1 MSNVRVTAKAE
12 RSGSW
17 WAVEVPEIPG
27 LFTQARRLDLVPSM
41 VIEAASL
48 LDVELEPDDVAVDP
62 QLSEADALSVGR
74 ARQASIDARYV
85 ASIAYD
91 ASREAVARLRGDG
104 LSVRDVATL
113 MGLSPQRVSA
123 IENEPKADPAAGTA
137 ATIARVVAESGS
149 IETVGRVMAEAAAF
163 AAKGGAVE
171 QIGPR
176 GGRAI
181 EKVGPRAGVVEV
193 RSKGGKGDRR
203 IAQKP

>member
-48 LDVELEPDDVAVDP
+48 LDVELEPDDVIVNP
-62 QLSEADALSVGR
+62 QLPEADTLSVSR
-74 ARQASIDARYV
+74 ARQASADARRV
-85 ASIAYD
+85 ASVAYD
-91 ASREAVARLRGDG
+91 ASRDAVARLRGDG

-123 IENEPKADPAAGTA
+123 IENEPKSATAEPAAPT
-137 ATIARVVAESGS
+137 AESVVKLLMS
-149 IETVGRVMAEAAAF
+149 VGATDAVGLAV
-163 AAKGGAVE
+163 AKATALA
-171 QIGPR
+171 PR
-176 GGRAI
+176 GGAI
-181 EKVGPRAGVVEV
+181 EKVGPRGGVVEV
-193 RSKGGKGDRR
+193 RSASTKDGRR
-203 IAQKP
+203 VARKH

>member
-48 LDVELEPDDVAVDP
+48 LDVELEPDDVVVNP
-62 QLSEADALSVGR
+62 QLPEADTLSVSR
-74 ARQASIDARYV
+74 ARQASADARRV
-85 ASIAYD
+85 ASVAYD
-91 ASREAVARLRGDG
+91 ASRDAVARLRGDG

-123 IENEPKADPAAGTA
+123 IENEPKSATAEPAAPT
-137 ATIARVVAESGS
+137 AESVVKLLMS
-149 IETVGRVMAEAAAF
+149 VGAADAVGVAVVKAAAL
-163 AAKGGAVE
+163 APRGGAV
-171 QIGPR
+171 
-176 GGRAI
+176 
-181 EKVGPRAGVVEV
+181 EKVGPRGGVVEV
-193 RSKGGKGDRR
+193 RSTSTKDGRR
-203 IAQKP
+203 IARKH